1 MTASSRALDR
11 EIFALAVP
19 TFATLVSEPL
29 LLLADSAI
37 VGHLGT
43 EQLAGLGIAGN
54 VLGVL
59 VGLSIFLAYGTTGS
73 VARRLGAGDRVGAL
87 TAGFDGM
94 VLAVGVGVLLAG
106 LLEAVLVGVI
116 GLYDVSPGVADQA
129 QTYLRI
135 AAIGLPGVLL
145 TMASTGVLRGL
156 QDTRTPLYVVIAT
169 NVANIGLNLLLVYG
183 LGLGIAGS
191 ALGSLLA
198 QSCAALV
205 LAAVVV
211 RGMRRNRAPL
221 ELRPAG
227 VLHAA
232 RTGVW
237 LVLRTAALQA
247 GITLTTVV
255 AAGLGVVALAAQ
267 QVSMSIWTL
276 LAFRP
281 RRDRD
286 RRPGDHR
293 SEPRCGRRGARP
305 AMTRRMIGWGIL
317 FGVVFGLVVVLA
329 RPLYVGLFSPDP
341 AVQSLLSQVL
351 LVMGLATPIA
361 GVAFVLDG
369 VLIGAGDG
377 RYLALAGLIALLAY
391 VPAALLVQRTGAG
404 LVWLWVAYGWYVTAR
419 MLTLLWRIRGSAW
432 LRTGGD
438 LTAAAVEAQV
448 IRSGLDQYQVESS
461 RFFAARA
468 PNTMISPAASANSEA
483 TPSSVGTPAA
493 LSSRQPVITRGALIT
508 RNQPATRAIRR
519 TQRPTPSVSSAQIE
533 NADSTRPAS
542 WAARPK

>member
-1 MTASSRALDR
+1 MTASPRALDR
-11 EIFALAVP
+11 EIFALAAP

-94 VLAVGVGVLLAG
+94 VLAVLVGVLLAG

-135 AAIGLPGVLL
+135 AALGLPGVLL
-145 TMASTGVLRGL
+145 TLASTGVLRGL

-169 NVANIGLNLLLVYG
+169 NLANIGLNLLLVYG

-198 QSCAALV
+198 QSSAAVV

-211 RGMRRNRAPL
+211 RGMRRNHAPL
-221 ELRPAG
+221 ELRPGG

-255 AAGLGVVALAAQ
+255 AAGLGVVALAAH

-276 LAFRP
+276 LAFALDAIAIAGQAIIGRNLGA
-281 RRDRD
+281 
-286 RRPGDHR
+286 GDVAL
-293 SEPRCGRRGARP
+293 GR

-317 FGVVFGLVVVLA
+317 FGVGFGLLVVLA

-341 AVQSLLSQVL
+341 AVQSLLSRVL

-361 GVAFVLDG
+361 GVVFVLDG

-391 VPAALLVQRTGAG
+391 VPAALIVQRTGAG

-432 LRTGGD
+432 LRTG
-438 LTAAAVEAQV
+438 
-448 IRSGLDQYQVESS
+448 
-461 RFFAARA
+461 
-468 PNTMISPAASANSEA
+468 A
-483 TPSSVGTPAA
+483 T
-493 LSSRQPVITRGALIT
+493 
-508 RNQPATRAIRR
+508 
-519 TQRPTPSVSSAQIE
+519 
-533 NADSTRPAS
+533 
-542 WAARPK
+542 